1 MNYAALMDKL
11 HQHLINSIPKETKSI
26 KVRFSYDAMLRHGF
40 SLLQL
45 QWLSVGPAEGD
56 RETEI
61 LRLFASH
68 RPDLKIELL
77 EIYELSKDDCLV
89 LRRRVDKSREA
100 RDGTWSSVGE
110 VVINDKELL
119 PDTEMGSR
127 YDLVTLMHVTYYMPD
142 RVGVFKNIAGNLAP
156 GGKMW

>member
-1 MNYAALMDKL
+1 M
-11 HQHLINSIPKETKSI
+11 
-26 KVRFSYDAMLRHGF
+26 
-40 SLLQL
+40 
-45 QWLSVGPAEGD
+45 
-56 RETEI
+56 
-61 LRLFASH
+61 
-68 RPDLKIELL
+68 
-77 EIYELSKDDCLV
+77 